1 MCSFSIYAQAE
12 ARDLAQQQPALLTLA
27 PATLRSTLSAVGMR
41 TGASLADC
49 ISMLVED
56 PGSYV
61 LMGYSDDVIS
71 AWSERLQLD
80 PQSVLQLLQSQPAL
94 LDITANTVKARLE
107 TLAALFGVPL
117 EIAVQLAL
125 KHAALAA
132 VPPNATITRVK
143 NLSTALQMSMQVR
156 HPTLAC
162 VDRRPALLCDIVGH
176 AYEPRVTAQSG
187 FRPQCVYTCGPVT
200 ALMEFTSAPG
210 VCVISSVIKKSI

>member
-1 MCSFSIYAQAE
+1 
-12 ARDLAQQQPALLTLA
+12 
-27 PATLRSTLSAVGMR
+27 MR

-156 HPTLAC
+156 LLTLAC
-162 VDRRPALLCDIVGH
+162 VDGRPALLCKFV
-176 AYEPRVTAQSG
+176 
-187 FRPQCVYTCGPVT
+187 
-200 ALMEFTSAPG
+200 
-210 VCVISSVIKKSI
+210 